1 MKTSTY
7 IPALT
12 GVALLFTL
20 AGPAGA
26 AGELTKD
33 QVKAKIEA
41 AGYTNVSDI
50 RREEDHFDAK
60 ATKDGKKVALDVDA
74 KTGAVTPED
83 EENEEH
89 EHGKDKDND

>member
-1 MKTSTY
+1 MKTSTH
-7 IPALT
+7 ITALT
-12 GVALLFTL
+12 GAALLFAL
-20 AGPAGA
+20 AGQAGA
-26 AGELTKD
+26 AGDLTKD

-60 ATKDGKKVALDVDA
+60 AMKDGKKVALDVDA
-74 KTGAVTPED
+74 KTGAITPED

-89 EHGKDKDND
+89 EHHGKDND